1 MSKQSKNYWII
12 DFGDFL
18 RPYLENDTFRDR
30 SCRSKKNIDVDLRR
44 FTSMCSRYLLCIHAR
59 IFLKGAVVIWS
70 YYSIIH
76 GPRKEIIINVICFE
90 FSVSGPLC
98 VRGIE
103 YSRGCDEIWE
113 VTAETYA
120 SSAHMPFY
128 TPCDHKM

>member
-1 MSKQSKNYWII
+1 
-12 DFGDFL
+12 
-18 RPYLENDTFRDR
+18 
-30 SCRSKKNIDVDLRR
+30 
-44 FTSMCSRYLLCIHAR
+44 MCSRYLLYIQAR

-76 GPRKEIIINVICFE
+76 GPREKKEININVICFE

-103 YSRGCDEIWE
+103 YSRGCDDEKWE

-120 SSAHMPFY
+120 SAHMPFH
-128 TPCDHKM
+128 TLCDHKM